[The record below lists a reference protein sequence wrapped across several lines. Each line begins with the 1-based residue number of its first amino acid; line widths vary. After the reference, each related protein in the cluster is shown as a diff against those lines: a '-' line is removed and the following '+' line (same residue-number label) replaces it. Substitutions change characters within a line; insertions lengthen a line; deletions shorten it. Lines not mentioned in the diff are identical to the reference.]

1 MHYNHMTTK
10 FLSLASLAG
19 VFFMNA
25 CSPGE
30 EQTGTGY
37 PQAFDVS
44 NMDTSMAPCQD
55 FDNFANGTW
64 KKNNPI
70 PASESRWGSFNILL
84 EENEAKLQQIVD
96 DLLEGGDHATGSN
109 EQLIRSEEHKSELQ
123 SLMRISYAVFC
134 LKK

>member
-1 MHYNHMTTK
+1 MTTK

-55 FDNFANGTW
+55 FDNFANG
-64 KKNNPI
+64 
-70 PASESRWGSFNILL
+70 
-84 EENEAKLQQIVD
+84 
-96 DLLEGGDHATGSN
+96 
-109 EQLIRSEEHKSELQ
+109 RSEEHTSELQ

-134 LKK
+134 LKKKNYNIYTIDTIQLIQYK

>member
-44 NMDTSMAPCQD
+44 NLDTSMAPCQD

-64 KKNNPI
+64 KTNNHI
-70 PASESRWGSFNILL
+70 LASERRWGSFNILK
-84 EENEAKLQQIVD
+84 NGRVQFCTPGTNA
-96 DLLEGGDHATGSN
+96 HA
-109 EQLIRSEEHKSELQ
+109 ELRP
-123 SLMRISYAVFC
+123 M
-134 LKK
+134 